1 MAAATDGDL
10 QIQQEIA
17 AVFAS
22 AGSSSNEVQQ
32 QVAAALNRINEIPHV
47 YVHFAAI
54 LGSCRYTPDVRQV
67 AGLSLKT
74 ALQRPQQL
82 QQQQLQQLLP
92 PLLQALQEEDRGLR
106 AAGGSAVTSLVCF
119 QRLPQQLLQQLLQEL
134 LRLFDGPRYEVRQSA
149 LQTVSKL
156 SEDMLQ
162 GLRLQQQD
170 LQQQPQQLVAFIQWA
185 QQQLLPRLLQL
196 AMPAAAAAGGVA
208 AGGVGADGGGGVCT
222 PEQQEQLQQ
231 ESIYALNLFA
241 GAQGFAAGGPFSDL
255 FPSYWAALGALA
267 AAANPRTQRAVIQG
281 ILQTLETRPAAVVE
295 AAGPL
300 ADFFMRC
307 GSSPDY
313 QLKQDAAEFWP
324 AILRE
329 ASQSSP
335 ELQQHVLQ
343 QLRQRL
349 PQLIPLLVANTVYTE
364 TDFLSMDVS
373 QLEDDNAGIADEAYD
388 VAPRFHRSRDPA
400 AAAVAAGGAAAADED
415 EEEEDRGA
423 RGTWGD
429 AWSLRKGSALALDHI
444 ASVYREEI
452 LPFVL
457 PPIEQGLQ
465 QQQQQ
470 QQEDSWLRQEAA
482 VLTLGAVAQ
491 GCQDSLA
498 PHLRNVLLFLL
509 ELCTHPKPLLRSIS
523 CWCISRY
530 ASWLC
535 QTEHE
540 RQQQQQQQQQQQE
553 GLLGPVLQQLM
564 QRLLDRNKR
573 VQEAAC
579 SAFACIED
587 DARCL
592 LSPYLSDIL
601 ATLRR
606 ALDCYQAKNQLIL
619 YDAIGTLAEG
629 VGSAL
634 CCPQGFDLLDA
645 LLQRWAAAPPGQ
657 PQCLAISEAIGCLA
671 SAMQGAF
678 APYAAVTVDRCLQLI
693 ADIVQQI
700 EAQERG
706 EVSCWPDRDALEC
719 CLDLL
724 SGLADALQQQMLP
737 LLQQR
742 QQLLLLLERCC
753 RDTSPPVLQSAL
765 ALVGDLSKHCS
776 SLLRPQVLFP
786 LLQQH
791 LLHGAISV
799 ANNAGWALGELA
811 VRVRREEVDPH
822 AEAIAADLIRLL
834 QRPEMHRALLQNV
847 CITIGRLALACPNRL
862 SPMLPEFLPR
872 WCCVMRMA
880 RSDEDKASAFQG
892 ICGLIE
898 ANPAAASEALP
909 DFLISLLAFERPPP
923 QLEQQFARTVHA
935 LSNSNRER
943 LRCICSPSPAG
954 AAPLLPLQLQQQ
966 LTERFVYS
974 LCFPGFTGVLVSPW
988 RHPTPV
994 LQLALP
1000 RIPLQ
1005 HQQQQQQ
1012 LLLLLLL
1019 RRHRSCLCCSSSGP
1033 SVAEERHRGL
1043 VAAIA
1048 GCLRPAASS
1057 S

>member
-1 MAAATDGDL
+1 MAAAAEGDL

-54 LGSCRYTPDVRQV
+54 LGSCLYTPDVRQV

-82 QQQQLQQLLP
+82 QQQHLQLLLP
-92 PLLQALQEEDRGLR
+92 PLLQALHEEDRGLR

-119 QRLPQQLLQQLLQEL
+119 QQLPQQVLQQLLQEL
-134 LRLFDGPRYEVRQSA
+134 LLLLDGPRYEVRESA
-149 LQTVSKL
+149 LQTISKI

-162 GLRLQQQD
+162 GVRLQHQD
-170 LQQQPQQLVAFIQWA
+170 VQQQPQRLVVFIQWV
-185 QQQLLPRLLQL
+185 QQQLLGRLLQL
-196 AMPAAAAAGGVA
+196 ATPAGAAAGAGGAAAGGGAGGAA
-208 AGGVGADGGGGVCT
+208 AGGGAAGAACT
-222 PEQQEQLQQ
+222 AEQQEALQQ
-231 ESIYALNLFA
+231 GAVSALNLFA
-241 GAQGFAAGGPFSDL
+241 GAQGFAEGAPFSEL

-267 AAANPRTQRAVIQG
+267 AAANSRTQRTVVQG
-281 ILQTLETRPAAVVE
+281 VLQTLDSRPPAVLE
-295 AAGPL
+295 SAGPL
-300 ADFFMRC
+300 ANFFMQC
-307 GSSPDY
+307 ANNSDY
-313 QLKQDAAEFWP
+313 QLRQDAAEFWP

-329 ASQSSP
+329 ASQASP

-373 QLEDDNAGIADEAYD
+373 QLEDDNAGIADEAHD
-388 VAPRFHRSRDPA
+388 VAPRFHRSRDP
-400 AAAVAAGGAAAADED
+400 GAAAAAAAAGAAVAEED
-415 EEEEDRGA
+415 EEDEDRGA

-429 AWSLRKGSALALDHI
+429 AWSLRKGSALALDHL
-444 ASVYREEI
+444 ASVFREEI

-457 PPIEQGLQ
+457 PLIEQGLQ

-470 QQEDSWLRQEAA
+470 QQEEDSWLRQEAA

-491 GCQDSLA
+491 GCQESLA

-509 ELCTHPKPLLRSIS
+509 QLCTHPKPLLRSIS

-540 RQQQQQQQQQQQE
+540 QQQQQQQQQQE
-553 GLLGPVLQQLM
+553 SLLSPVLQQLM
-564 QRLLDRNKR
+564 QRLLDKNKR

-579 SAFACIED
+579 SAFASIED

-592 LSPYLSDIL
+592 LVPFLPDIL
-601 ATLRR
+601 ITFRR
-606 ALDCYQAKNQLIL
+606 ALDFYQAKNQLIL

-629 VGSAL
+629 VGSAF

-645 LLQRWAAAPPGQ
+645 LLQRWTAATPGQ
-657 PQCLAISEAIGCLA
+657 PQCLAVSEAIGCIA

-678 APYAAVTVDRCLQLI
+678 TPYAAVTMDRCLQLI
-693 ADIVQQI
+693 SEIVQQI

-706 EVSCWPDRDALEC
+706 EASCWPDRDSLEC

-724 SGLADALQQQMLP
+724 SGLADALQQQLLP

-776 SLLRPQVLFP
+776 SLLRPHVLFP

-811 VRVRREEVDPH
+811 VRVAPETVDPH
-822 AEAIAADLIRLL
+822 AEALASELIRLL

-847 CITIGRLALACPNRL
+847 SITIGRLALACPSRL
-862 SPMLPEFLPR
+862 SPLLSQFLTR
-872 WCCVMRMA
+872 WCCIMRAA
-880 RSDEDKASAFQG
+880 RNDADKASAFQG
-892 ICGLIE
+892 ICGLVE

-909 DFLISLLAFERPPP
+909 EFFISLLAFERPPP

-943 LRCICSPSPAG
+943 LRCICTPSAAG
-954 AAPLLPLQLQQQ
+954 ASPLLPLQVQQQ
-966 LTERFVYS
+966 LTERFGLS
-974 LCFPGFTGVLVSPW
+974 LET
-988 RHPTPV
+988 
-994 LQLALP
+994 
-1000 RIPLQ
+1000 
-1005 HQQQQQQ
+1005 
-1012 LLLLLLL
+1012 
-1019 RRHRSCLCCSSSGP
+1019 
-1033 SVAEERHRGL
+1033 
-1043 VAAIA
+1043 
-1048 GCLRPAASS
+1048 
-1057 S
+1057 